1 MLKSGGGHNNATF
14 SAEIKTP
21 GFYRIYVWWPQV
33 TTDAGPVQ
41 VFVHHASGTT
51 SATIDQ
57 RRFGGQWN
65 PIGVFELHETQA
77 TVRLVDQPGAA
88 AYVDAVRFE
97 FVGRTRPPLDLETTK
112 VPLGIKGDVYAA
124 SVKVFSGVPPH
135 RWSVSAG
142 RVPSGLS
149 LGSDDGL
156 ISGTPREAGRF
167 HIMLK
172 VTDANGESVER
183 PLTVEILESGSEKGS
198 AAEGTFSSASGAG
211 DDSAAAST
219 SPDLSALQSVISV
232 LPEGEWAK
240 VNLNTFSNVW
250 TPSELRPLKEA
261 GNPTPA
267 RIIRAWSSFAWDLN
281 RAELWLYG
289 GGHENYS
296 GNDVYR
302 WRAHSRLWERASL
315 PSEIKQ
321 DDLGNWTAV
330 DGPDNAPS
338 SAHTY
343 DNNIFLP
350 HIDRFVVFG
359 GAAYNNGGAYLRQG
373 TDTTSRLT
381 GPYFFDP
388 SKADPNK
395 VGGTTG
401 SHVQRTGAHPEI
413 VGGNMW
419 ANRDIHV
426 NIPGSPALPRSHV
439 NGCTAYAEENGRD
452 VVYIGARPGTGTNLD
467 LFKYTV
473 NALDVPSADTM
484 EKVGIFWSGTSG
496 KTACAFDP
504 VRQILL
510 RIGGSGM
517 PFIYWDLFTAG
528 PNNRDIPLIPVD
540 PSNEFPML
548 VSSGQLN
555 LPNCGLDHDAV
566 RHQFALWCGDGRV
579 WMMKPAGDD
588 PRGGWTIIKQPA
600 PNLARPNGDVG
611 TGILGKWKYVP
622 NLDVFM
628 GLQGEAEGN
637 IWVYKPIGWLGSGL
651 VSTTTTLSGSPNP
664 APVGAAVS
672 FTATV
677 TGSDPGGT
685 VRFTAN
691 GNSLGGCTAVA
702 LSGSGNTKGAT
713 CTSSALP
720 IGTHSIGATYSG
732 DAGNATSASAPL
744 SQVITS
750 TSGVASTTT
759 LLASS
764 SNPALLGANITFTA
778 TVTGSNPGGTV
789 HFTAN
794 GSSLGGCTA
803 VALSG
808 SGNTKSATCMS
819 SALPIGTHSIG
830 ASYSGDAGNA
840 VSASAPLSQVITS
853 PSGGGGNVALAIAGA
868 VASASS
874 VASAGHP
881 ASAVIDNERSGAN
894 WGNGGAWQDA
904 TANVFPD
911 WVQVSFNGA
920 KTIERVVVYT
930 VQNNYRNPVEPTD
943 TMTFSFFGVVDFAV
957 QAWNGSAWVTLANVT
972 GNNLVKRSV
981 SFPAFT
987 TDRIRVFVTKAL
999 NSYSRITEIEAWG
1012 ADSGLATT
1020 TTLLAS
1026 SSNPA
1031 LLGANITFTAT
1042 VTGSNPGGTV
1052 HFTAN
1057 GSSLGGCTAVALSG
1071 SGNTKS
1077 ATCMSSALPIG
1088 THSIGASYSGDAG
1101 NAISASAPLSQ
1112 VITSPS
1118 GGGGNVALAIAG
1130 AVASASSVASAG
1142 HPASAVID
1150 NERSGAN
1157 WGNGGAWQDAT
1168 ANVFPDWVQ
1177 VSFNGAKTIE
1187 RVVVYTLQNNYRN
1200 PVEPTDTMTFS
1211 FFGVVDFAVQAWN
1224 GSAWVTLANVTGNN
1238 LVKRSV
1244 SFPAFTTDR
1253 IRVFVT
1259 KALNSYSR
1267 ITEIE
1272 AWDQ

>member
-1 MLKSGGGHNNATF
+1 
-14 SAEIKTP
+14 
-21 GFYRIYVWWPQV
+21 
-33 TTDAGPVQ
+33 
-41 VFVHHASGTT
+41 
-51 SATIDQ
+51 
-57 RRFGGQWN
+57 
-65 PIGVFELHETQA
+65 
-77 TVRLVDQPGAA
+77 
-88 AYVDAVRFE
+88 
-97 FVGRTRPPLDLETTK
+97 
-112 VPLGIKGDVYAA
+112 
-124 SVKVFSGVPPH
+124 
-135 RWSVSAG
+135 
-142 RVPSGLS
+142 
-149 LGSDDGL
+149 
-156 ISGTPREAGRF
+156 
-167 HIMLK
+167 
-172 VTDANGESVER
+172 
-183 PLTVEILESGSEKGS
+183 
-198 AAEGTFSSASGAG
+198 
-211 DDSAAAST
+211 
-219 SPDLSALQSVISV
+219 
-232 LPEGEWAK
+232 
-240 VNLNTFSNVW
+240 
-250 TPSELRPLKEA
+250 
-261 GNPTPA
+261 
-267 RIIRAWSSFAWDLN
+267 
-281 RAELWLYG
+281 
-289 GGHENYS
+289 
-296 GNDVYR
+296 
-302 WRAHSRLWERASL
+302 
-315 PSEIKQ
+315 
-321 DDLGNWTAV
+321 
-330 DGPDNAPS
+330 
-338 SAHTY
+338 
-343 DNNIFLP
+343 
-350 HIDRFVVFG
+350 
-359 GAAYNNGGAYLRQG
+359 
-373 TDTTSRLT
+373 
-381 GPYFFDP
+381 
-388 SKADPNK
+388 
-395 VGGTTG
+395 
-401 SHVQRTGAHPEI
+401 
-413 VGGNMW
+413 MW

-452 VVYIGARPGTGTNLD
+452 VVYIGARPGGGTNLD

-484 EKVGIFWSGTSG
+484 QKVGIFWSGTSG

-548 VSSGQLN
+548 VSSGQLSI
-555 LPNCGLDHDAV
+555 PNCGLDYDAL

-600 PNLARPNGDVG
+600 PKLATPNGDVG
-611 TGILGKWKYVP
+611 TGILGKWKYIS

-691 GNSLGGCTAVA
+691 GSSLGGCTAVA
-702 LSGSGNTKGAT
+702 LSGSGNTKSAT

-720 IGTHSIGATYSG
+720 IGTHSIAATYSG
-732 DAGNATSASAPL
+732 DAGNSTSASAPL
-744 SQVITS
+744 LQVITS
-750 TSGVASTTT
+750 ASGIASTTT

-789 HFTAN
+789 RFTAN
-794 GSSLGGCTA
+794 GSSLSGCTA

-808 SGNTKSATCMS
+808 SGNTKSATCTS

-840 VSASAPLSQVITS
+840 TSASVPLSQVITS

-894 WGNGGAWQDA
+894 W
-904 TANVFPD
+904 
-911 WVQVSFNGA
+911 
-920 KTIERVVVYT
+920 R
-930 VQNNYRNPVEPTD
+930 
-943 TMTFSFFGVVDFAV
+943 
-957 QAWNGSAWVTLANVT
+957 
-972 GNNLVKRSV
+972 
-981 SFPAFT
+981 
-987 TDRIRVFVTKAL
+987 
-999 NSYSRITEIEAWG
+999 
-1012 ADSGLATT
+1012 
-1020 TTLLAS
+1020 
-1026 SSNPA
+1026 
-1031 LLGANITFTAT
+1031 
-1042 VTGSNPGGTV
+1042 
-1052 HFTAN
+1052 
-1057 GSSLGGCTAVALSG
+1057 
-1071 SGNTKS
+1071 
-1077 ATCMSSALPIG
+1077 
-1088 THSIGASYSGDAG
+1088 
-1101 NAISASAPLSQ
+1101 
-1112 VITSPS
+1112 
-1118 GGGGNVALAIAG
+1118 
-1130 AVASASSVASAG
+1130 
-1142 HPASAVID
+1142 
-1150 NERSGAN
+1150 
-1157 WGNGGAWQDAT
+1157 NGGAWQDAT

-1211 FFGVVDFAVQAWN
+1211 LFGVVDFAVQAWN

-1259 KALNSYSR
+1259 KALNGYSR